1 MCVRV
6 CVHVT
11 VCVCVCVCV
20 CVYLSAHSSLTAIHP
35 AIWLLW
41 RLIMHYITKSRYVTS
56 NNTLSF
62 ERAVYGLGQLVQVLS
77 CIQIPVQTLRTI

>member
-20 CVYLSAHSSLTAIHP
+20 SECTFQSYSHSPSHMAVMEINYAI
-35 AIWLLW
+35 
-41 RLIMHYITKSRYVTS
+41 YITKSRYVTS

-62 ERAVYGLGQLVQVLS
+62 ERAVYGLGQLVEVLS